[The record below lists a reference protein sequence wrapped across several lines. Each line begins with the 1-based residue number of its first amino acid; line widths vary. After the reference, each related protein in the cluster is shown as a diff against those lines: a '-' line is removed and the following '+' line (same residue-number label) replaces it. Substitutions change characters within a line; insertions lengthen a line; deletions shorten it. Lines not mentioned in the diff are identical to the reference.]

1 MEQINKQLED
11 LRNQITEIKKQVN
24 EPKADLI
31 PSATLLKWLEI
42 SRQTMHRWK
51 DSGILK
57 GYFLGGKLFFK
68 RSEVLEAL
76 KIENQINS

>member
-11 LRNQITEIKKQVN
+11 LRNQITEIKEQVN
-24 EPKADLI
+24 KPTNDLI
-31 PSATLLKWLEI
+31 SSTEILKWLKI

-51 DSGILK
+51 DGGILK

-68 RSEVLEAL
+68 RSPFLSSLV
-76 KIENQINS
+76 